1 MHMRN
6 FPTVAGAE
14 VMFGFVWNDVW
25 LLCDVVPHIWR
36 LCERACRPD
45 YWELVERM
53 DSWVTARLKCEGGWC
68 RLVRPVSDTGGESK
82 RCWKAE
88 RCAPCVCLCVC
99 PCDCVHKVSPLSH
112 SDKPAAVQN
121 TIHHECLRLYFL
133 RYINLNIVD
142 FFGTIPQI
150 PL

>member
-1 MHMRN
+1 MSVILFVSLKWDRVRPLWPHMHMRN

-88 RCAPCVCLCVC
+88 RCVPCVCLCVC
-99 PCDCVHKVSPLSH
+99 ALVTAYTRSLLS
-112 SDKPAAVQN
+112 VILTN
-121 TIHHECLRLYFL
+121 
-133 RYINLNIVD
+133 
-142 FFGTIPQI
+142 PQQFRT
-150 PL
+150 LFTTSA